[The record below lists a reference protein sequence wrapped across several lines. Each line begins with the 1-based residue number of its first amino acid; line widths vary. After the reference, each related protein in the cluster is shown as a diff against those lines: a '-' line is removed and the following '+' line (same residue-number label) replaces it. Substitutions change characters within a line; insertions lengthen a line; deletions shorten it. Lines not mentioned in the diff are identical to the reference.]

1 MKNKKLSGFKMKGYS
16 YPGTSPF
23 KEETINFDV
32 KKKSEIKN
40 TPTGGKDLEVDASI
54 AANSSTSEK
63 KEKEEKK
70 AGINWSGIAEK
81 AITSVVDAGLQA
93 GVDAIVGS
101 GNKNPSRNAPSSS
114 GFTSMQYG
122 SKTNLM
128 S

>member
-16 YPGTSPF
+16 YPGTSPLNNND
-23 KEETINFDV
+23 KTINFDV

-54 AANSSTSEK
+54 AANSSTS
-63 KEKEEKK
+63 EKEEKK

-101 GNKNPSRNAPSSS
+101 GNKKPSRNAPSSS